1 MHVDDWARDQP
12 DTNDFKTQTFVNTK
26 PMSAPPPSLAAGS
39 SAEVQ
44 AAAFAD
50 DPRYACFL

>member
-1 MHVDDWARDQP
+1 
-12 DTNDFKTQTFVNTK
+12 
-26 PMSAPPPSLAAGS
+26 MSAPPPSPAAGS